1 MITDGSAAL
10 VAKAQYKPIS
20 NGNIANVLGQR
31 TDWLSQCVAAQHLIM
46 RKRDANDEAR
56 RYLDPASKDERLY
69 SVQKAFLTTLKH
81 FE

>member
-31 TDWLSQCVAAQHLIM
+31 TDWLSQCVAAQHLIT

-56 RYLDPASKDERLY
+56 RYLDPASKDETLF
-69 SVQKAFLTTLKH
+69 STKSFLDYLKTL
-81 FE
+81 